1 MLKVATLIIIRPARM
16 PVATR
21 SDTAPGDRFAESLH
35 RLVWEH
41 VMPLLSDYARRKKI
55 EYFFADIPKD
65 ARILEVGSGEGWVGE
80 YLKTHGW
87 KNYLGIDI
95 KPPADIVGD
104 LREWGKLGLEPA
116 SYDVIVAF
124 EVIEH
129 VDLFQEMYD
138 LLRPG
143 GKLLITT
150 PVPHMDW
157 ACKILERVGLNQQR
171 TSPHDH
177 LTYFKDIPL
186 FEPVDTRIVKLI
198 GQWGKFRK
206 PLRAST

>member
-1 MLKVATLIIIRPARM
+1 
-16 PVATR
+16 
-21 SDTAPGDRFAESLH
+21 
-35 RLVWEH
+35 
-41 VMPLLSDYARRKKI
+41 MPLLSDYARRKKI
-55 EYFFADIPKD
+55 EYFFGDIPQD
-65 ARILEVGSGEGWVGE
+65 ARILEVGSGEGWVGQ
-80 YLKTHGW
+80 YLKQHGW

-104 LREWGKLGLEPA
+104 LREWRKLGLKPE

-143 GKLLITT
+143 GMLLVTT

-157 ACKILERVGLNQQR
+157 ACKILERVGLNQRR

-206 PLRAST
+206 PLRASA

>member
-1 MLKVATLIIIRPARM
+1 
-16 PVATR
+16 
-21 SDTAPGDRFAESLH
+21 
-35 RLVWEH
+35 
-41 VMPLLSDYARRKKI
+41 MPLLSDYARRKKI
-55 EYFFADIPKD
+55 EYFFSDIPKD
-65 ARILEVGSGEGWVGE
+65 ARILEVGSGEGWVGK
-80 YLKTHGW
+80 YLKEHGW
-87 KNYLGIDI
+87 RNYLGIDI

-104 LREWGKLGLEPA
+104 LRQWRSLGLQPE
-116 SYDVIVAF
+116 SYDVIIAF

-129 VDLFQEMYD
+129 VDIYKEMYD

-143 GKLLITT
+143 GMLLVTT

-157 ACKILERVGLNQQR
+157 ACKILERVGLNQRR

-206 PLRAST
+206 PARAAKCAYICVRRRPSAKAARVRGRVT